1 MHIIHGQF
9 KKKKLLMPPPT
20 LTRPTS
26 QSIKESI
33 FNILRHRYD
42 FDFEGKNVLDGCCG
56 SGSIGIE
63 MMSLG
68 AQAIFV
74 DESVKALDIVQK
86 NLHAIE
92 KKAPLLCC
100 DILKIRTNPSDPMD
114 LIFLDPPYHKKI
126 IPDILTSLTQRHWIN
141 DSTLC
146 VLEAQ
151 EEYMLDRGCIKEYG
165 QTAVSFGF
173 FKT

>member
-33 FNILRHRYD
+33 FNVLRHRYN
-42 FDFEGKNVLDGCCG
+42 FNFEGKNVLDGCCG

-74 DESVKALDIVQK
+74 DESKKALDIVQK
-86 NLHAIE
+86 NLNAIE
-92 KKAPLLCC
+92 KKARILCC
-100 DILKIRTNPSDPMD
+100 DILKIPTNPCHSMD

-126 IPDILTSLTQRHWIN
+126 IPDILASLKQRRWIN

-151 EEYMLDRGCIKEYG
+151 ENYMLDKCCIKEYG
-165 QTAVSFGF
+165 QTVVSFGF
-173 FKT
+173 SKT